1 MKKFLL
7 ILLMFCLVFVAG
19 CGNSNQ
25 ENSSSN
31 TAQTGKNEIEVL
43 QVVGKN
49 NSISLSIKEE
59 ENVKYKFL
67 YYVDSNPLLVDKEL
81 TKSENG
87 VLTCKILGLKA
98 GKNKV
103 EIIAEKNGETTKKII
118 DDVEVNQTDISGY
131 AHFNN
136 PNGIGAYNDDGT
148 LKSNAKIIYLSNEN
162 KNTVTEKIGNTY
174 PLGIVQI
181 LQNLRFSTTPVVIR
195 VLDNILTNQWKY
207 KSAPPRLIDDS
218 NLTADF
224 FENTFETTYGENVV
238 GLTNN
243 VKNARDGVIYKY
255 VTTKTGVKLSST
267 GTTKTATVKYSRNDY
282 PEIKGKT
289 VYSDDSGYNMVQV
302 KNAKNV
308 TIEGVFEGAG
318 LFQWGINFSK
328 CNGIEVRNLV
338 FDSYTEDALSFNGE
352 SGSSASASSL
362 LDYPYK
368 GFFVHHNTFKRGKNN
383 WDITGERDKYAGDGT
398 IDLNESANVTI
409 AYNQI
414 INGKKTILISS
425 SDENKTNNVTMHHN
439 YFYKCE
445 SRLPFSRHTNIHTY
459 NNYYNE
465 CSSCVQIQAN
475 GYLFSENNF
484 YNNCKKTLVVKTAI
498 TNDKSAVKS
507 FNDVFSNCQA
517 IGGTIVLN
525 REDYVENSC
534 DTRQNFDYSTFDVNP
549 ELFYY
554 DQTNKCSKVSIMH
567 NANEIPLIIQ
577 SISGAKN

>member
-1 MKKFLL
+1 M
-7 ILLMFCLVFVAG
+7 
-19 CGNSNQ
+19 
-25 ENSSSN
+25 
-31 TAQTGKNEIEVL
+31 
-43 QVVGKN
+43 
-49 NSISLSIKEE
+49 
-59 ENVKYKFL
+59 
-67 YYVDSNPLLVDKEL
+67 
-81 TKSENG
+81 
-87 VLTCKILGLKA
+87 
-98 GKNKV
+98 
-103 EIIAEKNGETTKKII
+103 
-118 DDVEVNQTDISGY
+118 
-131 AHFNN
+131 
-136 PNGIGAYNDDGT
+136 
-148 LKSNAKIIYLSNEN
+148 
-162 KNTVTEKIGNTY
+162 
-174 PLGIVQI
+174 
-181 LQNLRFSTTPVVIR
+181 
-195 VLDNILTNQWKY
+195 
-207 KSAPPRLIDDS
+207 
-218 NLTADF
+218 
-224 FENTFETTYGENVV
+224 
-238 GLTNN
+238 
-243 VKNARDGVIYKY
+243 
-255 VTTKTGVKLSST
+255 
-267 GTTKTATVKYSRNDY
+267 
-282 PEIKGKT
+282 
-289 VYSDDSGYNMVQV
+289 
-302 KNAKNV
+302 

-318 LFQWGINFSK
+318 LFQWGINFNK

-525 REDYVENSC
+525 REDYVENAC

-554 DQTNKCSKVSIMH
+554 NQANKCSKVSIMH